1 MGRSKKSFIKKY
13 TKIHDEI
20 SKLEKE
26 IENHISNK
34 EEILND
40 DSLLESLKE
49 KVAKQIALLNKTR
62 KNEAEVFG
70 Y

>member
-1 MGRSKKSFIKKY
+1 MGRSKKSFIKRY